1 MNRNKRGVMP
11 EITRAIYKDIKK
23 YDRQQFTE
31 FCKYLYGY
39 GFEDGRES
47 VPGVDIETVYAAID
61 EIKGIGPTT
70 SAKVITMPWIR
81 LVTDAAMKPPIAQ

>member
-31 FCKYLYGY
+31 FCKDLYGY

-47 VPGVDIETVYAAID
+47 VPGVEIETVYAAID
-61 EIKGIGPTT
+61 GIKGIGLKT
-70 SAKVITMPWIR
+70 SAKVKEALEPLFR
-81 LVTDAAMKPPIAQ
+81 KEQ

>member
-31 FCKYLYGY
+31 FCKDLYGY

-61 EIKGIGPTT
+61 EIKGIGPKT
-70 SAKVITMPWIR
+70 SEKVKEALEPLFR
-81 LVTDAAMKPPIAQ
+81 KEQK

>member
-31 FCKYLYGY
+31 FCKDLYGY

-47 VPGVDIETVYAAID
+47 VPGVDIEAVYAAID
-61 EIKGIGPTT
+61 EIKGIGPKT
-70 SAKVITMPWIR
+70 SEKVKEALDPLFR
-81 LVTDAAMKPPIAQ
+81 KEQK